1 MPKRIIHGEGVWHSD
16 KLAQV
21 QPPDFRAEYTWLLP
35 LALAN
40 GVFECNSRCVW
51 ATAYAFNRPEVTVET
66 VEKILAEFG
75 RVHLL
80 FRWQE
85 PDGKT
90 WGYWTGIR
98 KPGRLPSPSRLKKH
112 HELGPEPPQE
122 LLGRFEEVEVAN
134 AQPAVNHQVADS
146 HLGFGVGVGVGM
158 GKNITSK
165 PDSSDQSACEPSET
179 PAHTKLRHD
188 AVLAE
193 HVQSVWHYY
202 IEIIGRNPEL
212 YTFTSR
218 RKAMGVARLRDLIKR
233 SGSIERGLG
242 LMRLCVDR
250 LKQSPFHNGKN
261 DQQKKY
267 LDWEILFRS
276 TEQMEKWLDDERW
289 TNLKGV
295 A

>member
-21 QPPDFRAEYTWLLP
+21 QPLEFRAEYTWLLP

-40 GVFECNSRCVW
+40 GVFECNPRCVW
-51 ATAYAFNRPEVTVET
+51 ATAYTFNRPEVTVEM
-66 VEKILAEFG
+66 VEMILAEFE
-75 RVHLL
+75 RVRLL

-112 HELGPEPPQE
+112 HEIGPEPPQD
-122 LLGRFEEVEVAN
+122 LLKRFEAVQPAN
-134 AQPAVNHQVADS
+134 AQPVANHSVAD
-146 HLGFGVGVGVGM
+146 GCVGVGVGVGVGS
-158 GKNITSK
+158 GKTSTSK
-165 PDSSDQSACEPSET
+165 PDGFDQSREESLENPFGS
-179 PAHTKLRHD
+179 KGHD
-188 AVLAE
+188 AVLAAA
-193 HVQSVWHYY
+193 VQSVWFYY
-202 IEIIGRNPEL
+202 IDAIGRNPKL
-212 YTFTSR
+212 YTFTSK
-218 RKAMGVARLRDLIKR
+218 RKAMGIARLRDLVGR
-233 SGSIERGLG
+233 SESLERGVG

-261 DQQKKY
+261 DQHKKY

-289 TNLKGV
+289 TDTKG
-295 A
+295 AAQ